1 MLTALNQRWVHPDF
15 GRAVKAISGIDL
27 KPVQIDVIYHVL
39 DKYVHYTLGTSWLS
53 LSNVSVCAPSQRD
66 GNGKLD
72 HNELVEVMAKRCAPY
87 CDAPRSWFGDMALWY
102 DT

>member
-53 LSNVSVCAPSQRD
+53 L
-66 GNGKLD
+66 
-72 HNELVEVMAKRCAPY
+72 
-87 CDAPRSWFGDMALWY
+87 
-102 DT
+102 T